1 MAQNESVYIVSYAR
15 TPVGAFRG
23 ALSSLPATKLQ
34 SIAIKEAVNRAG
46 ISVDDV
52 DEVILGQ
59 VLQAGCGQTPGRQ
72 AAIGAGLSQRV
83 PCTVVNK
90 VCASGMKA
98 IAFASQSLA
107 LGDVDV
113 IVAGGMESM
122 SNAPF
127 VVPRGEIPYGGLSL
141 VDVVVNDGLTDTFN
155 NCHMGQCAEQ
165 LAAKY
170 EITRAQQDEYAK
182 TSYTRC
188 LKSITDGVFAKE
200 IVSVSI
206 PGKRGKPATL
216 VEKDEEP
223 EKVDFDRLATLNPV
237 FIKGTGTI
245 TAANASSLND
255 GAAALVLMSSKAVAK
270 FGVKPLAKIVSYADA
285 AVAPVDFGI
294 APAYA
299 MPKALEKAGINKDQ
313 IAQFEINEAF
323 SAVALA
329 NLKELGL
336 DANKVNVNG
345 GAVGLG
351 HPLGMSGARIVGTL
365 ALNLTPGEY
374 GLAGVCNGGGGASA
388 MLIQKL

>member
-1 MAQNESVYIVSYAR
+1 MSQNESVYIVSYAR
-15 TPVGAFRG
+15 TPIGSFKG
-23 ALSSLPATKLQ
+23 SLSSLPATKLQ

-72 AAIGAGLSQRV
+72 AALGAGLSQKV
-83 PCTVVNK
+83 PCSVVNK

-107 LGDVDV
+107 LGDADV

-127 VVPRGEIPYGGLSL
+127 ILPRGEIPYGGLSL
-141 VDVVVNDGLTDTFN
+141 IDVCVNDGLTDSFN
-155 NCHMGQCAEQ
+155 SCHMGQCAEQ
-165 LAAKY
+165 LASKY
-170 EITRAQQDEYAK
+170 EITRVQQDEYAK

-188 LKSITDGVFAKE
+188 IKSASNGIFAKE

-206 PGKRGKPATL
+206 PGKRGKPPTL

-223 EKVDFDRLATLNPV
+223 DKVDFDKIPALNPV
-237 FIKGTGTI
+237 FIKNSGTI
-245 TAANASSLND
+245 TAANASTLND
-255 GAAALVLMSSKAVAK
+255 GAATLVLMSSKAVAK
-270 FGVKPLAKIVSYADA
+270 YGVKPLAKIVSYADA

-299 MPKALEKAGINKDQ
+299 MPKALQKAGISKDQ

-336 DANKVNVNG
+336 DSSKVNING

-365 ALNLTPGEY
+365 AINLGPNEY